1 MGKVVSIGKLE
12 LSPPRKGGIFEFKH
26 KFKHINSNLKHDS
39 TARKNVKLNLTRSS
53 AGWHGKKSPTKNTQS
68 PEKIPQ
74 TPSMSKTHGVN
85 KSSMKKGMNT
95 PGASEDQHAPM
106 TRTPRRLKG
115 KKLSEKASMK
125 SQSSI
130 FDYVYCSPR
139 GSRVSQAR
147 DGKADESLA

>member
-1 MGKVVSIGKLE
+1 MY
-12 LSPPRKGGIFEFKH
+12 
-26 KFKHINSNLKHDS
+26 NY
-39 TARKNVKLNLTRSS
+39 LTRSS
-53 AGWHGKKSPTKNTQS
+53 AGWHGKKLPTKSTPS

-74 TPSMSKTHGVN
+74 TPSMSRIQGVK
-85 KSSMKKGMNT
+85 KSSMKKSRNT
-95 PGASEDQHAPM
+95 PGATEDQHAPM

-115 KKLSEKASMK
+115 KKLVDKASMK

-139 GSRVSQAR
+139 GSRVSQAS

>member
-1 MGKVVSIGKLE
+1 M
-12 LSPPRKGGIFEFKH
+12 
-26 KFKHINSNLKHDS
+26 
-39 TARKNVKLNLTRSS
+39 LT
-53 AGWHGKKSPTKNTQS
+53 KSTQS

-74 TPSMSKTHGVN
+74 TPSMSRIEGVK
-85 KSSMKKGMNT
+85 KSSKKGRNT
-95 PGASEDQHAPM
+95 PGATEDQHASM

-115 KKLSEKASMK
+115 KKLVDKASMK

-147 DGKADESLA
+147 DGKDEVSLE